1 MTDMNGKTAIVTGA
15 ASGIGRATALLF
27 AARGVNVIISDVDQA
42 GMEETVSAINDARGS
57 AANPGPAG
65 EAHLAPCDISNP
77 DDVAQLIETTIDM
90 FDRLDYACNNAGIEG
105 EIAETV
111 ECSIDNWRRVIDI
124 NLMGTWLCMKHEIP
138 HMLSPENAPKGEGK
152 AIVNVSS
159 IAGLIGFG
167 GLPAYVASKHGLN
180 GLTKTA
186 ALEYAQRGIRINAV
200 CPGAIETPMI
210 HRVTHH
216 DAQEEAAMI
225 ARHPMGRMGT
235 PEEIAELIVW
245 LCSDAA
251 SFITGQTIAADGG
264 YVAQ

>member
-1 MTDMNGKTAIVTGA
+1 MADMNGKTAIVTGA
-15 ASGIGRATALLF
+15 ASGIGRATACLF
-27 AARGVNVIISDVDQA
+27 ASRGANVIVSDVNASGCD
-42 GMEETVSAINDARGS
+42 ETVALIQEQGGDSRAVPCDV
-57 AANPGPAG
+57 ANPD
-65 EAHLAPCDISNP
+65 EVEN
-77 DDVAQLIETTIDM
+77 LIDTSIRS
-90 FDRLDYACNNAGIEG
+90 FGRLDYACNNAGIEG
-105 EIAETV
+105 ETADTV
-111 ECSIDNWRRVIDI
+111 ECSVENWRKVVDV
-124 NLMGTWLCMKHEIP
+124 NLMGAWLCMKAEIP
-138 HMLSPENAPKGEGK
+138 RMLAPRNAPDDGGG

-167 GLPAYVASKHGLN
+167 GLPAYVASKHGMN

-186 ALEYAQRGIRINAV
+186 ALEYAHRGIRINSV

-216 DAQEEAAMI
+216 NPQEEAAMI

-235 PEEIAELIVW
+235 PKEIAELIVW

>member
-27 AARGVNVIISDVDQA
+27 AARGAKVIVSDVDQS
-42 GMEETVSAINDARGS
+42 GMEQTVGAIDDAG
-57 AANPGPAG
+57 G
-65 EAHLAPCDISNP
+65 EAHLVPCDISRP
-77 DDVAQLIETTIDM
+77 DEVARLIETTIDM

-105 EIAETV
+105 EIADTV
-111 ECSIDNWRRVIDI
+111 ECSIENWRRVIDI
-124 NLMGTWLCMKHEIP
+124 NLTGTWLCMKHEIP
-138 HMLSPENAPKGEGK
+138 HMLAPSNGGG

-167 GLPAYVASKHGLN
+167 GLPAYVASKHGMN

-251 SFITGQTIAADGG
+251 SYITGQMIAADGG

>member
-1 MTDMNGKTAIVTGA
+1 VYFYETDIAMSDMNGKTAIVTGA
-15 ASGIGRATALLF
+15 ASGIGRATAVCF
-27 AARGVNVIISDVDQA
+27 ASRGAKVIVSDVNESGCQ
-42 GMEETVSAINDARGS
+42 ETAKLITKQGGIAKIV
-57 AANPGPAG
+57 
-65 EAHLAPCDISNP
+65 LCDIATPEQVVNLL
-77 DDVAQLIETTIDM
+77 DTTIDS
-90 FDRLDYACNNAGIEG
+90 FGRLDYACNNAGVEG
-105 EIAETV
+105 ETGDTV
-111 ECSIDNWRRVIDI
+111 ACSIENWRRVLDI

-138 HMLSPENAPKGEGK
+138 HMLEVGGG

-180 GLTKTA
+180 GLTKTV

-216 DAQEEAAMI
+216 DAQEEAAMV

-235 PEEIAELIVW
+235 PDEIAQLIVW

-251 SFITGQTIAADGG
+251 SFVTGQTIAADGG

>member
-1 MTDMNGKTAIVTGA
+1 MTEMDGKTAIVTGA
-15 ASGIGRATALLF
+15 ASGIGRVTACLF
-27 AARGVNVIISDVDQA
+27 GSRGANVIVSDVDEDGCEDTMRLIKDQGGTA
-42 GMEETVSAINDARGS
+42 QVVR
-57 AANPGPAG
+57 
-65 EAHLAPCDISNP
+65 CDISSPEQAAN
-77 DDVAQLIETTIDM
+77 LIDTTIQS
-90 FDRLDYACNNAGIEG
+90 FGRLDYACNNAGIEG
-105 EIAETV
+105 EMAETA
-111 ECSIDNWRRVIDI
+111 ECTIENWRRVIDI

-138 HMLSPENAPKGEGK
+138 HMLSPENAPNGEGK

-216 DAQEEAAMI
+216 DSQEEAAMI

-235 PEEIAELIVW
+235 PEEIAELIAW

>member
-27 AARGVNVIISDVDQA
+27 AARGAKVIVSDVDQS
-42 GMEETVSAINDARGS
+42 GMEQTVGAIDDAG
-57 AANPGPAG
+57 G
-65 EAHLAPCDISNP
+65 EAHLVPCDISRP
-77 DDVAQLIETTIDM
+77 DEVARLIETTIDM

-105 EIAETV
+105 EIADTV
-111 ECSIDNWRRVIDI
+111 ECSIENWRRVIDI
-124 NLMGTWLCMKHEIP
+124 NLTGTWLCMKHEIP
-138 HMLSPENAPKGEGK
+138 HMLSPENAPNGEGK

-216 DAQEEAAMI
+216 DSQEEAAMI

-235 PEEIAELIVW
+235 PEEIAELIAW

>member
-1 MTDMNGKTAIVTGA
+1 MNGKTAIVTGA
-15 ASGIGRATALLF
+15 GSGIGRATALLF
-27 AARGVNVIISDVDQA
+27 AARGAKVIVSDVDQS
-42 GMEETVSAINDARGS
+42 GMEQTVGAIDDAG
-57 AANPGPAG
+57 G
-65 EAHLAPCDISNP
+65 EAHLVPCDISQA
-77 DDVAQLIETTIDM
+77 DDVARLIETTINM

-105 EIAETV
+105 ETAETV
-111 ECSIDNWRRVIDI
+111 ECTIENWRRVIDI
-124 NLMGTWLCMKHEIP
+124 NLMGTWLCMKAEIQ
-138 HMLSPENAPKGEGK
+138 HMLEAGEGK

-159 IAGLIGFG
+159 IAALIGFG
-167 GLPAYVASKHGLN
+167 GLPAYVASKHGIN

-245 LCSDAA
+245 LCTDAA